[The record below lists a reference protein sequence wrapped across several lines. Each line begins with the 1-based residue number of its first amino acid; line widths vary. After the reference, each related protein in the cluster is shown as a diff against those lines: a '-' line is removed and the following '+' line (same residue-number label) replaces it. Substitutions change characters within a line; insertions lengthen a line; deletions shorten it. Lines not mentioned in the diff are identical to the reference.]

1 MLPVRSGTCAA
12 ARATNFVESKMA
24 SIPLASLSLHPR
36 LGRIVVAA
44 VSLLGFGLVHATPL
58 DNIRLVGDSIASSF
72 TVASAYRLPVHTDAT
87 APNGSSRAADAT
99 KPGIAAPS
107 DSSRQ
112 SVWSVDTSPAPAA
125 TDLGSDRP
133 HPRAAD
139 DDASV
144 GNAWTGDLSILESST
159 CALIFTTLALV
170 LRAARPDAS
179 RDFRTR
185 LR

>member
-36 LGRIVVAA
+36 LGRIVVVA
-44 VSLLGFGLVHATPL
+44 VLLLGFGLVHATPL

-72 TVASAYRLPVHTDAT
+72 TDAT

-99 KPGIAAPS
+99 KPGIATPS

-112 SVWSVDTSPAPAA
+112 SVRSVDTSPAPAA
-125 TDLGSDRP
+125 TDLGTDRP

-139 DDASV
+139 DAASV
-144 GNAWTGDLSILESST
+144 GNAWTEDLSILESST